1 MTGDY
6 FMQDLYFKN
15 EDHLNVFVKNLQFI
29 GFGSEGC
36 CYKLNKN
43 TVFKYLCGP
52 SYEEKTK
59 DEILQFKNVKIPNYV
74 FAQNI
79 AYLNDEIVGV
89 LMRYISGKKVENK
102 LFQVR
107 ISSLIKA
114 FDDLV
119 VATRKL
125 SKLGISVY
133 DICTVNMLYNNS
145 RFYLIDTMDYVK
157 KDIDSEQIF
166 IDNMVAITKEIES
179 AIIPLSVLNF
189 INSIPEIC
197 NFRKDNDL
205 LVNPSYILKILSG
218 ELNNY
223 FGYEIKTFEEA
234 SKKLIKY

>member
-1 MTGDY
+1 
-6 FMQDLYFKN
+6 MQDLHFQS
-15 EDHLNVFVKNLQFI
+15 EEHLNIFVKNLQFI

-43 TVFKYLCGP
+43 TVFKHLCGP

-59 DEILQFKNVKIPNYV
+59 DEILQFKNIKIPNYV
-74 FAQNI
+74 FVQNL

-89 LMRYISGKKVENK
+89 LMRYINGKKVEDK
-102 LFQVR
+102 LFQVQ
-107 ISSLIKA
+107 ILNLIKA

-125 SKLGISVY
+125 SSYGISVF
-133 DICTVNMLYNNS
+133 DACTVNMLYNNS
-145 RFYLIDTMDYVK
+145 RFYLIDTMDYEK

-179 AIIPLSVLNF
+179 AMIPFPVLNF

-197 NFRKDNDL
+197 KFRKDNDL
-205 LVNPSYILKILSG
+205 LANPSYILKILSR

-223 FGYEIKTFEEA
+223 FGYEIKTFAEA
-234 SKKLIKY
+234 SKKLVKN